1 MKKEP
6 LKWQYGIVNLGSKKE
21 PYYSIKE
28 IYHRKNKVVGKADPS
43 IGSETPEG
51 LIKVLKMILKDV
63 KTLKVFK

>member
-1 MKKEP
+1 MKKE
-6 LKWQYGIVNLGSKKE
+6 LNWQYGIINVGTKKE
-21 PYYSIKE
+21 PYYVVKE
-28 IYHRKNKVVGKADPS
+28 IYHRKNKVEGVADPS

>member
-1 MKKEP
+1 MKNE
-6 LKWQYGIVNLGSKKE
+6 LKWQYGIVNIGTKKE
-21 PYYSIKE
+21 PYYSVRE
-28 IYHRKNKVVGKADPS
+28 IYHRNDKVVGKADAS